1 MSKEQLYV
9 RPSRN
14 VSPTSLPG
22 GIKPEAVET
31 AAPLTVIIK
40 QVLIIQYT
48 PLCVFLVWVW
58 LVGSQLCT
66 VEPLYKDTPE
76 LRTPL

>member
-48 PLCVFLVWVW
+48 PLCLSS
-58 LVGSQLCT
+58 VGMVGRQST
-66 VEPLYKDTPE
+66 VYSG
-76 LRTPL
+76 TPL